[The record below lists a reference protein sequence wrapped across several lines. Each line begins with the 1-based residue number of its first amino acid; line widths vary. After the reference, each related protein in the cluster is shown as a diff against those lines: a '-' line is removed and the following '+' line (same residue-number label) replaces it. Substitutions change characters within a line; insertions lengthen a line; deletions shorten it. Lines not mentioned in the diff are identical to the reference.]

1 MSFIDRLKQESR
13 QFIGDV
19 QRGWDTRQQ
28 LIQQRRLE
36 RERAK
41 KEQPA
46 PDVAPLQR
54 PSVIDQA
61 LRATQPIV
69 EPFRDLQEKSIR
81 KDSERQTRR
90 GLQPRQFTKQEKGI
104 AQDVLDFG
112 KAVLRDIPRSA
123 AQLTLK
129 QQGMQEFRPVTRAE
143 RFLFGEEPIK
153 TPERTG
159 EEILRG
165 FGVEE
170 RRAERLGG
178 AVGYPL
184 AALGVIPFVGTKKR
198 LARQIAKQG
207 KEDTVKRTIT
217 QGIKGVTD
225 EEATILARELTPI
238 KDEKIVQQRLDDFV
252 KAKQQARVVAP
263 TPPELEP
270 LAREARKFESAE
282 EFVRAQ
288 PKIYHG
294 SAFNFSHFDEA
305 QRGRIT
311 QAPSAK
317 EATFFTSKK
326 EIAQGYAELGGGEEV
341 IKLRERA
348 DILEKQAK
356 RTGDMK
362 LFDKATEL
370 SNKADDIEIKNQRA
384 GKIPTGQII
393 EASVR
398 LENPLIKNMGGRA
411 FQEAGAIKI
420 VQQAKKAG
428 HDGVIFRNVA
438 DAVDA
443 PIASKEI
450 RPIKEQSDVYAIFD
464 NKDIFTKSQLTDL
477 WHQARRKTPPA
488 PLQRIRDKARAI
500 TPTPEVPPVRDV
512 VPPTPV
518 EVVREKARVGAR
530 TPRERSLITRVKET
544 APELKQK
551 VHGQYIPRSTDNLA
565 IKARNLIRD
574 DIVTAER
581 IAREGTDDTSVA
593 VASELMNHYNN
604 LAATAKTEVDRLKFY
619 DRTAD
624 IANELAP
631 ILTAQGR
638 TIQAAAIYGRM
649 TPEGILRFSARQI
662 QKYNEEIGRIPPLV
676 RKIQGLPD
684 KIPPITG
691 QQTKE
696 LVEEARRIIDM
707 PDGENKAMAFH
718 RLQEK
723 IAELTPTPLM
733 RKIISLWK
741 AGLLTGIKTTGLNL
755 SANLFHGVSEVIKD
769 APAAV
774 VDSVA
779 SLFTGKREIAF
790 TAGKT
795 VEGFNEGFRKGWR
808 HLTTGLDERRIGAK
822 LDYKRIHYGN
832 SPVAQALQ
840 KYERSIFNIIGA
852 GDQPFYYG
860 AKARAIQSQAIAQA
874 MNKRLRGIEAKNFVD
889 NLVANPT
896 DEMLKNAVGDAE
908 TAVFA
913 NPTELGRIARQVQE
927 IGGGAGEIVV
937 PFARTPAAVAMQ
949 ILNYSPIGILRG
961 IGMGIAAG
969 RDFAKIQ
976 RQFSMAMGRGITG
989 TAVLGLGSWLYG
1001 RDRISLGF
1009 PRDERER
1016 KQWELEGKQPNSIK
1030 VGDKWRQAHLLGPL
1044 GLMLIWGGH
1053 VRNFYDETGS
1063 ATATANV
1070 TEALA
1075 RSVSGMAKTFTEQ
1088 TFVRGVESALG
1099 LITDPER
1106 NWERSMRTLLGP
1118 FGPSAIPTIVSD
1130 VARAT
1135 DPYQRRTGEGLRGIW
1150 LDGAMARI
1158 PGLRQR
1164 LEPRVDVAGQKVER
1178 PGTPLEIMI
1187 DPTRPL
1193 EAKTSPVIAEL
1204 GRLSAADYKV
1214 TPTDFG
1220 GRHGFK
1226 SLTPE
1231 QNTLLE
1237 QSAGQRLFTAL
1248 NDLIISEEYQIMS
1261 DEEKAKTIQDFTE
1274 RARINARAELL
1285 KEILYGPGGPQGP
1298 ALTAKIQELKD
1309 DRVLTQGVR
1318 TRLLDIL
1325 QE

>member
-184 AALGVIPFVGTKKR
+184 AILGVVPFVGSKKR
-198 LARQIAKQG
+198 LASQIAKEG
-207 KEDTVKRTIT
+207 KEEGVERLAK
-217 QGIKGVTD
+217 QGIRGITD
-225 EEATILARELTPI
+225 DEARILGRELAPI
-238 KDEKIVQQRLDDFV
+238 KNERLIERRLDN
-252 KAKQQARVVAP
+252 
-263 TPPELEP
+263 
-270 LAREARKFESAE
+270 
-282 EFVRAQ
+282 FVRA
-288 PKIYHG
+288 
-294 SAFNFSHFDEA
+294 
-305 QRGRIT
+305 R
-311 QAPSAK
+311 
-317 EATFFTSKK
+317 
-326 EIAQGYAELGGGEEV
+326 
-341 IKLRERA
+341 
-348 DILEKQAK
+348 
-356 RTGDMK
+356 
-362 LFDKATEL
+362 
-370 SNKADDIEIKNQRA
+370 
-384 GKIPTGQII
+384 
-393 EASVR
+393 
-398 LENPLIKNMGGRA
+398 
-411 FQEAGAIKI
+411 
-420 VQQAKKAG
+420 QQTR
-428 HDGVIFRNVA
+428 F
-438 DAVDA
+438 
-443 PIASKEI
+443 
-450 RPIKEQSDVYAIFD
+450 
-464 NKDIFTKSQLTDL
+464 
-477 WHQARRKTPPA
+477 HQ
-488 PLQRIRDKARAI
+488 
-500 TPTPEVPPVRDV
+500 
-512 VPPTPV
+512 PPTQPDSLTAI
-518 EVVREKARVGAR
+518 REKARAVAPEKPPTPAKVVTEKVKTELR
-530 TPRERSLITRVKET
+530 EPRERGLITRVKET
-544 APELKQK
+544 APELKQR
-551 VHGQYIPRSTDNLA
+551 VQGQYIPRSTDNLA
-565 IKARNLIRD
+565 IKARNLILD
-574 DIVTAER
+574 DIVTAEK
-581 IAREGTDDTSVA
+581 IAREGVDDSSVA

-604 LAATAKTEVDRLKFY
+604 LAALAKTEADKLKFY

-662 QKYNEEIGRIPPLV
+662 QKYNEEIRKVPPLV
-676 RKIQGLPD
+676 RKMQGLPD
-684 KIPPITG
+684 EIPPMTG

-696 LVEEARRIIDM
+696 LVEEARRIVGM
-707 PDGENKAMAFH
+707 TDGEDKAIAFH
-718 RLQEK
+718 RLQDK

-755 SANLFHGVSEVIKD
+755 SANLFHGISEIVKD
-769 APAAV
+769 IPAVA

-779 SLFTGKREIAF
+779 SLFTGKRTVAL

-795 VEGFNEGFRKGWR
+795 VDGLNEGFHKGWR
-808 HLTTGLDERRIGAK
+808 YLRTGLDERNVGAK

-832 SPVAQALQ
+832 SPVAQAIQ
-840 KYERSIFNIIGA
+840 KYERFVFNLIGA

-860 AKARAIQSQAIAQA
+860 AKARSIQSQAIAQA
-874 MNKRLRGIEAKNFVD
+874 MNKGLKGTEAKKFID
-889 NLVANPT
+889 DLVASPT
-896 DEMLKNAVGDAE
+896 DEMLKNAVDDAE
-908 TAVFA
+908 VAVFQ
-913 NPTELGRIARQVQE
+913 NPTELGRIARGVQRM
-927 IGGGAGEIVV
+927 GGGLGEIVV
-937 PFARTPAAVAMQ
+937 PFAKTPAAVAMQ
-949 ILNYSPIGILRG
+949 ILNYSPVGVLRG
-961 IGMGIAAG
+961 LGTAIAAG
-969 RDFAKIQ
+969 RDFSQIQ
-976 RQFSMAMGRGITG
+976 RQFSLAMGRGITG
-989 TAVLGLGSWLYG
+989 SAVLGFGSWLYG
-1001 RDRISLGF
+1001 KDRVSLGF

-1016 KQWELEGKQPNSIK
+1016 TQWELEGKQPNSIK

-1044 GLMLIWGGH
+1044 GLMIIWGGH
-1053 VRNFYDETGS
+1053 IRNFYDETGS
-1063 ATATANV
+1063 TSVTANA
-1070 TEALA
+1070 TEAMV
-1075 RSVSGMAKTFTEQ
+1075 RSASGIAKTFTEQ

-1106 NWERSMRTLLGP
+1106 NWERSVRVLLGP
-1118 FGPSAIPTIVSD
+1118 FGPSAIPTIISD
-1130 VARAT
+1130 VARAI
-1135 DPYQRRTGEGLRGIW
+1135 DPHQRRTGRGLRGIIVE
-1150 LDGAMARI
+1150 GAMARI
-1158 PGLRQR
+1158 PGLRQQ
-1164 LEPRVDVAGQKVER
+1164 LEPRIDVAGEKVVR
-1178 PGTPLEIMI
+1178 RGTPLEIMI
-1187 DPTRPL
+1187 DPSRPL
-1193 EAKTSPVIAEL
+1193 EAKTSPVINEL
-1204 GRLSAADYKV
+1204 ARLSAADYKV

-1237 QSAGQRLFTAL
+1237 QKAGQRLFRAL
-1248 NDLIISEEYQIMS
+1248 NKLVVSAEYQTMS
-1261 DEEKAKTIQDFTE
+1261 DEEKAETIKDFTE
-1274 RARINARAELL
+1274 RSRINARAELL
-1285 KEILYGPGGPQGP
+1285 KEILYGPDGPQGP

-1309 DRVLTQGVR
+1309 DRVLTQAVR
-1318 TRLLDIL
+1318 RKLLEIL
-1325 QE
+1325 QQ